1 MFYKVFFYKVFDT
14 VKNICIKTLTI
25 KFKRKRFLLSEKNKK
40 SKIIG
45 YARAIDSEYDYLK
58 EQITCLKNEGCSL
71 IFSEIVSLDEE
82 TKPELK
88 KALNYLSKGD
98 ELVVTKLDRAF
109 ANRNECIKTIHKLLN
124 NDVRLRTLSGFLS
137 PKHSS
142 EISLSIFN
150 ILYELDNLD
159 NECLGERKKEL
170 ISQRR
175 LNGNNLGGRPKISPL
190 KESLVMRL
198 RNEGCSYR
206 SIRTQT
212 GIALSTIRRIILD
225 GEAS

>member
-1 MFYKVFFYKVFDT
+1 MFFSIVLGT

-40 SKIIG
+40 SKTIG
-45 YARAIDSEYDYLK
+45 YARAIDSEFDYLK
-58 EQITCLKNEGCSL
+58 EQIKCLKNEGCSL

-82 TKPELK
+82 IKPELR

-98 ELVVTKLDRAF
+98 ELVVTKLNRAF
-109 ANRNECIKTIHKLLN
+109 SNRNECIKTIHKLLN

-142 EISLSIFN
+142 DISLSVFN

-159 NECLGERKKEL
+159 KESLGERKKEL
-170 ISQRR
+170 ILQRR

-198 RNEGCSYR
+198 RNEGFSY
-206 SIRTQT
+206 
-212 GIALSTIRRIILD
+212 LSLIHI
-225 GEAS
+225 